1 MLLIGVVGAIVL
13 ALPERLGERLGTIS
27 LGHPRGTDLA
37 LPEGPA
43 TAAPITRADQQATG
57 ALEATREIILVRDPD
72 LYTGVGGRKSGDAG
86 HAMTELTTNHF
97 LFLSAALFVIGLMG
111 VLVRRNLIIMFM
123 CVELMM
129 NAVNLSL
136 VAFAR
141 ETSTM
146 YGEGFV
152 LFTIA
157 VAAAEAAVGLA
168 IILALSRRVYTVDA
182 DEFHALYD

>member
-1 MLLIGVVGAIVL
+1 M
-13 ALPERLGERLGTIS
+13 S
-27 LGHPRGTDLA
+27 
-37 LPEGPA
+37 
-43 TAAPITRADQQATG
+43 
-57 ALEATREIILVRDPD
+57 
-72 LYTGVGGRKSGDAG
+72 
-86 HAMTELTTNHF
+86 ELTTNHF

-111 VLVRRNLIIMFM
+111 VLIRRNLIMMFM

-141 ETSTM
+141 ETNTVF
-146 YGEGFV
+146 GHGFV

-168 IILALSRRVYTVDA
+168 IILALSRSASTVDA
-182 DEFHALYD
+182 DRFRALRD

>member
-1 MLLIGVVGAIVL
+1 
-13 ALPERLGERLGTIS
+13 
-27 LGHPRGTDLA
+27 
-37 LPEGPA
+37 
-43 TAAPITRADQQATG
+43 
-57 ALEATREIILVRDPD
+57 
-72 LYTGVGGRKSGDAG
+72 
-86 HAMTELTTNHF
+86 MTELTTNHF
-97 LFLSAALFVIGLMG
+97 LFLGAALFVIGLMG

-168 IILALSRRVYTVDA
+168 IILALSRRIYTVDA

>member
-1 MLLIGVVGAIVL
+1 MA
-13 ALPERLGERLGTIS
+13 
-27 LGHPRGTDLA
+27 
-37 LPEGPA
+37 
-43 TAAPITRADQQATG
+43 
-57 ALEATREIILVRDPD
+57 
-72 LYTGVGGRKSGDAG
+72 
-86 HAMTELTTNHF
+86 ELTTNHF

-111 VLVRRNLIIMFM
+111 VLIRRNLIIMFM

-141 ETSTM
+141 ETGTM
-146 YGEGFV
+146 FGEGFA

-168 IILALSRRVYTVDA
+168 IILAIFRHHKSVD
-182 DEFHALYD
+182 LRNINLLRG